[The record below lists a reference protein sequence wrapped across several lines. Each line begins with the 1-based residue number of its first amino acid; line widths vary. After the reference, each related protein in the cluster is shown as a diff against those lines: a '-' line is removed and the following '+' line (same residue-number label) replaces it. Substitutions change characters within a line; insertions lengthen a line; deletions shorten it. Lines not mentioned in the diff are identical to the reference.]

1 MSSKYEAEKENL
13 IDLIVNQ
20 GLSYEE
26 VGRRYN
32 CTGSNI
38 KKVAQRL
45 GIELPQRRKVNEKE
59 TFQRKKKDPIFCQNC
74 DKELLNYSSGQKKY
88 CCNTCQQDYQSKEK
102 YEYFLTSPE
111 EFQRANFS
119 TAAIKKFILE
129 EQENKCI
136 LCGQESEWK
145 GKPLVLILDHIDGN
159 AANNTRENF
168 RCVCPNCDSQ
178 LDTFK
183 SKNKNSAREYRYTQK
198 KAGKE
203 KSGDVVQQD

>member
-13 IDLIVNQ
+13 IDLIINQ

-38 KKVAQRL
+38 KKVAKRL
-45 GIELPQRRKVNEKE
+45 GIELPQRRKVNESE
-59 TFQRKKKDPIFCQNC
+59 TFRKGTGKQTFCLNC
-74 DKELLNYSSGQKKY
+74 GENISHKHKNIYCDNHCQGQYLAK
-88 CCNTCQQDYQSKEK
+88 QK

-111 EFQRANFS
+111 EFQRANFG
-119 TAAIKKFILE
+119 TDLIKRFVLE

-178 LDTFK
+178 LDTYK
-183 SKNKNSAREYRYTQK
+183 SKNKNSAREYRYSQK
-198 KAGKE
+198 KVKE
-203 KSGDVVQQD
+203 DMPL